1 MACYT
6 PLTAYQCADKS
17 LVWRDNIPGTDV
29 IRTLSLPC
37 GQCVGC
43 RLERSRQWA
52 VRCMHEAQMHTSNCF
67 ITLTYAPEFI
77 TEAKDLSLNYE
88 HFQLFMK
95 RLRKRFS
102 GKTIRFYMA
111 GEYGELR
118 DRPHFHAC
126 IFGLDFEDK
135 KFFKRTETGSI
146 LYTSKILEELWPY
159 GYSSVGDVNF
169 ESAAYVARYIMKK
182 INGKPRLDKD
192 GKWVDPMDHYRYCD
206 LETGELIDRTPEF
219 NKMSLKPGIGQ
230 AWFDKFMSD
239 VYTTDSVV
247 VRGKKCRPPRF
258 YDNKFKELFPD
269 QFNDIQFA
277 REVEGRSHF
286 EDNTLERLAV
296 KEKVALA
303 KLSLLKRKI

>member
-1 MACYT
+1 
-6 PLTAYQCADKS
+6 
-17 LVWRDNIPGTDV
+17 
-29 IRTLSLPC
+29 
-37 GQCVGC
+37 
-43 RLERSRQWA
+43 
-52 VRCMHEAQMHTSNCF
+52 MHTSNCF
-67 ITLTYAPEFI
+67 ITLTYSPEFI
-77 TEAKDLSLNYE
+77 KEGKDLSLNYD
-88 HFQLFMK
+88 HFQSFMK
-95 RLRKRFS
+95 RLRKHYEYRNEYGVDDE
-102 GKTIRFYMA
+102 GKRILLNPIRFYMA

-135 KFFKRTETGSI
+135 KFYKRTETGSI
-146 LYTSKILEELWPY
+146 LYTSEILKKLWRF
-159 GYSSVGDVNF
+159 GFVSIGDVNF

-182 INGKPRLDKD
+182 VNGKPRLTED
-192 GKWVDPMDHYRYCD
+192 GKFVDPKQHYLYCD
-206 LETGELIDRTPEF
+206 LETGELIDREPEF

-258 YDNKFKELFPD
+258 YDSKYKLKFPEEFD
-269 QFNDIQFA
+269 TIQFA
-277 REVEGRSHF
+277 REMEGRSRA

-303 KLSLLKRKI
+303 KLSLLKRTI

>member
-1 MACYT
+1 
-6 PLTAYQCADKS
+6 
-17 LVWRDNIPGTDV
+17 
-29 IRTLSLPC
+29 
-37 GQCVGC
+37 
-43 RLERSRQWA
+43 
-52 VRCMHEAQMHTSNCF
+52 MHEAQMHTSNCF

-95 RLRKRFS
+95 RLRKRFT

-182 INGKPRLDKD
+182 INGKPRLDKH
-192 GKWVDPMDHYRYCD
+192 GKWIDPMDHYRYCD

-230 AWFDKFMSD
+230 AWFDKYMLD
-239 VYTTDSVV
+239 VYTADSVV

-277 REVEGRSHF
+277 REVEGRTRF